1 MTRWFFP
8 SWNGDVRIATHPDD
22 ETKTLITIIEPTID
36 EKRVLKSLA
45 GIFDE
50 KGWMGKRKTIW
61 NPRGNNERQ
70 ESVIHAPIHDIGL
83 HMIGHLKP
91 GIATLTA
98 VKMEDGKVEA
108 RGSGEK
114 GFLTWIASLFGG
126 GEKEAVG
133 TVGDLADILDG
144 KPDGGFREEKG
155 EETAVAKPEETK
167 PAKEEK
173 AAATVKRPTPSCPR
187 CIPGA
192 IEPASEVLLSFL
204 TDEQHEEWAK
214 NRCFIAIGGLTG
226 HRYLIAHR
234 HSRQAQK
241 AGKVCYD
248 LDDGGVL
255 HFHDNSVPPEEE
267 ALAAKLVLEH
277 REPWLRNEA
286 TCLGLASAGG
296 LMIGGGGFDYVFK
309 NPFGDGGDGVAD
321 SQFTGEIGSFLRG
334 LALGMGKEDPN
345 ESLASEATDKGMFQL
360 SSAMLNQN
368 LL

>member
-8 SWNGDVRIATHPDD
+8 SWNGDVRIASHPED
-22 ETKTLITIIEPTID
+22 ESKTLITIIEPTAD

-45 GIFDE
+45 TIFDK
-50 KGWMGKRKTIW
+50 KGWMGERKTVW
-61 NPRGNNERQ
+61 NPRGNKERQ

-83 HMIGHLKP
+83 HMIGALKP

-98 VKMEDGKVEA
+98 VKLEGGKVEA
-108 RGSGEK
+108 KGTGEK
-114 GFLTWIASLFGG
+114 GFLAWVASLFSGG

-133 TVGDLADILDG
+133 SVGDLASILEG
-144 KPDGGFREEKG
+144 TRPDSGFRNDK
-155 EETAVAKPEETK
+155 ETALAKKE
-167 PAKEEK
+167 EEK

-214 NRCFIAIGGLTG
+214 NRCLIAIGGLTG
-226 HRYLIAHR
+226 HRYLIGHR
-234 HSRQAQK
+234 HSKQAQR
-241 AGKVCYD
+241 AGKICYD

-267 ALAAKLVLEH
+267 VLAAKLILEH

-286 TCLGLASAGG
+286 TCFFYCSGAQ
-296 LMIGGGGFDYVFK
+296 FDYVFK
-309 NPFGDGGDGVAD
+309 NPFGGYLDGVPD
-321 SQFTGEIGSFLRG
+321 SQFTGELGSFLRG
-334 LALGMGKEDPN
+334 LTLGMGKEDPN
-345 ESLASEATDKGMFQL
+345 EALASAATDKGVYEM
-360 SSAMLNQN
+360 STAMLNQN